1 MSNPDVTFVNNVA
14 VSGFLN
20 GVCNLS
26 LSQSTFVPVQH
37 ADGTKVDIKHDVAV
51 DLRFD
56 LYCAQQIRD
65 VLDGII
71 TNNTKPAAGVN

>member
-26 LSQSTFVPVQH
+26 LTQSLFVP
-37 ADGTKVDIKHDVAV
+37 DDTDTRVALEHRV
-51 DLRFD
+51 ALDLRFD
-56 LYCAQQIRD
+56 LFCAQQIRD
-65 VLDGII
+65 ALDKII
-71 TNNTKPAAGVN
+71 AENTKPASGVN